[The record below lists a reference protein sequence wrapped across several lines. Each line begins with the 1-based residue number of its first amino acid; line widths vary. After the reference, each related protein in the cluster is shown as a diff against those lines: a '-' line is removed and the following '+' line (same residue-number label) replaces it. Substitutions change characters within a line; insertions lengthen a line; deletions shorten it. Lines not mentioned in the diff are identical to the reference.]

1 MTVVPTPSHL
11 PQPALSEDFQEQ
23 SYWAFRGSGGQGNVC
38 WLVAGQAQLLSA
50 LDPLLSLRPCQM
62 FWFMMVFS
70 SQVYF
75 SALFILT

>member
-50 LDPLLSLRPCQM
+50 FGPAALSEALPDVLVHDD
-62 FWFMMVFS
+62 VFLS
-70 SQVYF
+70 S
-75 SALFILT
+75 LF